1 MACKIISVKRGIPI
15 ENAQL
20 YLPTDEEI
28 EMMKKGQFLY
38 ENQEK
43 LSFPNQKLVN
53 FEYVM
58 D

>member
-43 LSFPNQKLVN
+43 LSFPN
-53 FEYVM
+53 
-58 D
+58 